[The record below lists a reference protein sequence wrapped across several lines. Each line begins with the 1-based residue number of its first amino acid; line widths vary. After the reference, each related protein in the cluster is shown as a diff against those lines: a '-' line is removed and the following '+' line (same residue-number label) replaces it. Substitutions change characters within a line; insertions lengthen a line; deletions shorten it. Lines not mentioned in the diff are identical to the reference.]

1 MNDRIKEFK
10 ESARPEIDWAARY
23 HVELNNGE
31 KEKWMNE
38 WFEKFAELIIEECA
52 DIANAGIDPA
62 ESHLIG
68 DDILEHFGVDT
79 KIDINKKIEDS
90 LRKADK
96 DIQEGLRKQYLESLA
111 RLNGDL
117 S

>member
-1 MNDRIKEFK
+1 MNERIKELLSQAGVHYAVMPK
-10 ESARPEIDWAARY
+10 DTVY
-23 HVELNNGE
+23 
-31 KEKWMNE
+31 
-38 WFEKFAELIIEECA
+38 EKFAELIIKECA